1 MSFSSVKKSFLFIG
15 VFSCHSQMSLIC
27 WLSWK
32 LVVSLILFTNGTS
45 SLKLKSSDPL
55 TDSASFVARDNK
67 TPPIKVIS
75 SLQYGRVCVNI
86 YDSFQTTLN
95 NKKIYFYSPIA
106 LLNHLDVTSV
116 TNQVSATRGNLS
128 ISFSIWNQTVT
139 DKVAQHLTQFL
150 NKEVESNQVK
160 VYPFD
165 SVRLTSKV
173 QSVDF
178 SLTNEWQTFDK
189 TRTKIRL
196 SLTCPTKQDCDQV
209 KNRIRRDELKH
220 LRLEFNPKLN
230 DGTLVGIFLLGLIIK

>member
-1 MSFSSVKKSFLFIG
+1 
-15 VFSCHSQMSLIC
+15 MSLIC

-32 LVVSLILFTNGTS
+32 LIVSWILFTNGTS
-45 SLKLKSSDPL
+45 SLELKSSDPL
-55 TDSASFVARDNK
+55 TDSASFVARDDNK
-67 TPPIKVIS
+67 PPLTKVIS
-75 SLQYGRVCVNI
+75 SLRYGQVCVNI

-116 TNQVSATRGNLS
+116 ANQVSATRGNLS

-209 KNRIRRDELKH
+209 KNRIRKKELKH

-230 DGTLVGIFLLGLIIK
+230 DGTFVGIFLNFKLIIK

>member
-1 MSFSSVKKSFLFIG
+1 
-15 VFSCHSQMSLIC
+15 MSLIC

-75 SLQYGRVCVNI
+75 SLQYGQVCVNI

-116 TNQVSATRGNLS
+116 AHQVSATRGNLS

-189 TRTKIRL
+189 DKQKLRF
-196 SLTCPTKQDCDQV
+196 SLNCPTKKDCDQV
-209 KNRIRRDELKH
+209 KNWIRNNELKH

-230 DGTLVGIFLLGLIIK
+230 DGTFFGIFKIGWIIK